1 MRLAIIGAGNVGATL
16 ARAFAANGHEIILAA
31 RDTGSPRVQAALG
44 TLGGQ
49 ARALPV
55 PQAVA
60 AADAVVLATPWE
72 GTQAAVTSAGDLAG
86 KVLVDCTN
94 PLGPGFSLTLGH
106 ATSGAEQVAAW
117 APGARVVKAFNTTGY
132 GNMANPRYPEGPVT
146 MFICGDD
153 AEARQVVLGLAQDIG
168 FEAIDCGPLARAR
181 LLEPLAALWI
191 SLAVG
196 GLGVDVA
203 FRLMRR

>member
-1 MRLAIIGAGNVGATL
+1 MRLTIIGAGNVGATL
-16 ARAFAANGHEIILAA
+16 ARAFAGKGHEIILAA

-44 TLGGQ
+44 TLGDQ
-49 ARALPV
+49 ARALSV
-55 PQAVA
+55 AEAVA

-72 GTQAAVTSAGDLAG
+72 GTQAALSSAGDLGG

-106 ATSGAEQVAAW
+106 TTSGAEQVAAW

-132 GNMANPRYPEGPVT
+132 DNMADPRYPEAPAT

-153 AEARQVVLGLAQDIG
+153 AEAKQVVSRLAEDIS
-168 FEAIDCGPLARAR
+168 FEAVDCGPLTQAR
-181 LLEPLAALWI
+181 LLEPLAVLWI
-191 SLAVG
+191 TLAVSG
-196 GLGVDVA
+196 MGRDFA